1 MHRNKYNYQTLY
13 LNDITQ
19 QSENTICNIKNIV
32 NYPFICKLF
41 DLTLLKDSCRFPG
54 FFYYLWRKT
63 ETEIQL
69 LML

>member
-1 MHRNKYNYQTLY
+1 MHRNKYYYQTLY

-54 FFYYLWRKT
+54 FFIICEEKLK
-63 ETEIQL
+63 L
-69 LML
+69 KLML